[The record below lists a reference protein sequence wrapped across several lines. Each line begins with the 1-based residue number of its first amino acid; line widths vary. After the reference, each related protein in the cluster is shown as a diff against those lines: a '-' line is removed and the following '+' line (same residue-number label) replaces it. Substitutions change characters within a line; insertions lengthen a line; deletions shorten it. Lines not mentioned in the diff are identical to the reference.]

1 MGIFERRA
9 ARASRIVMLMA
20 GAAACGGRTSPA
32 DTPSG
37 PTPARTVDLAS
48 VFLLQRAGTPPPDTT
63 VTLTAGTPRHILFRT
78 ARPDNTVLADV
89 YFGAAAFQAQPGTA
103 VPVTL
108 RANPGAFGL
117 ILEAGS
123 PFQAGGQITFKYA
136 VHFQAPPE
144 ATAKYP
150 NHVLL
155 ERALAVGRLAAGGQI
170 DLLPSVRPASDNL
183 QAPAAAPGTYV
194 VAAPR

>member
-1 MGIFERRA
+1 M
-9 ARASRIVMLMA
+9 RASRMVMAVAVLA
-20 GAAACGGRTSPA
+20 GCGGHASPNTA
-32 DTPSG
+32 PPG
-37 PTPARTVDLAS
+37 PTPARTVALQS
-48 VFLLQRAGTPPPDTT
+48 VWLLLMAGTPPPDTT
-63 VTLTAGTPRHILFRT
+63 VTLAAGTPRHILFRT

-89 YFGAAAFQAQPGTA
+89 YFGAQAFQAAPGSA

-108 RANPGAFGL
+108 RANPDAFGL
-117 ILEAGS
+117 ILEAGA
-123 PFQAGGQITFKYA
+123 PFQAGGEITFKYA

-155 ERALAVGRLAAGGQI
+155 ERALTVGRLGTGGQI
-170 DLLPSVRPASDNL
+170 DLLPSTRPASDNL
-183 QAPAAAPGTYV
+183 QAPATAPGTYG

>member
-1 MGIFERRA
+1 MK
-9 ARASRIVMLMA
+9 L
-20 GAAACGGRTSPA
+20 SPA
-32 DTPSG
+32 QHAQFDRDGYLFFPSLFTPDEIRVLTEEV
-37 PTPARTVDLAS
+37 PRLYAQHRPENV
-48 VFLLQRAGTPPPDTT
+48 RAKGSE
-63 VTLTAGTPRHILFRT
+63 AGCG
-78 ARPDNTVLADV
+78 
-89 YFGAAAFQAQPGTA
+89 YA

-155 ERALAVGRLAAGGQI
+155 ERALAVGRLAEGGQI

-183 QAPAAAPGTYV
+183 EAPAAAPGTYV